1 MRRPAMA
8 LSVAVLMISS
18 AASAVWAQSP
28 DTAPDAAKLAK
39 AHQLFVV
46 MHLDT
51 TYAQMTDQLMA
62 SVHAS
67 EAQMMPP
74 SGQTPAQK
82 AEQAA
87 FEAKLTNLVM
97 SELSWPKLEPD
108 FAKLYA
114 DSYTGEQLDGLIA
127 FYSSPLGQ
135 TVLAKTPE
143 LLRESSELSQ
153 RHLTVILP
161 QMQQMIQDE
170 AAKMKAQDN
179 KPSNPSQYK

>member
-1 MRRPAMA
+1 MRRLAMA
-8 LSVAVLMISS
+8 LSVVVLTIGS
-18 AASAVWAQSP
+18 AASAAFAQAP
-28 DTAPDAAKLAK
+28 ATAPDPANLAK

-62 SVHAS
+62 SVRAS

-74 SGQTPAQK
+74 NAQTPAQK

-87 FEAKLTNLVM
+87 FEAKVTNLVM
-97 SELSWPKLEPD
+97 SELSWAKLEPD

-114 DSYTGEQLDGLIA
+114 DSYTGDQLDGLIA
-127 FYSSPLGQ
+127 FYGSPLGQ
-135 TVLAKTPE
+135 AVLAKTPE

-161 QMQQMIQDE
+161 QIQQMMAEEMAKIKSQD
-170 AAKMKAQDN
+170 D
-179 KPSNPSQYK
+179 KPSNPNQYK